1 MRITAA
7 CALLVAVVCA
17 TAQAQPPA
25 PAQPVFRAGVSLVEV
40 AAVAVDDQGR
50 TLDDLTAADFEVLE
64 DGQERPLVSVR
75 KLVAGQR
82 TTRASL
88 DVAAAHVETL
98 ATNVGVADAPAFVL
112 VLDDLNTSPFDAH
125 RVIRAGLGLLGAI
138 PSDALV
144 AVVTTSGEGGSLL
157 TLTRPGSEH
166 AARVREFRGR
176 VILSGPKDRAIIQT
190 RKSAVDAPCGVG
202 SGTLHSQDCADPTRA
217 ARRAGVIDAVAQM
230 LGRAGSRRKVVFWV
244 TEDMGVSP
252 LDPHGNQAAQ
262 RAMLQ
267 RVLNADVAVYP
278 VNPREGEADMRG
290 SAAIQEGD
298 RGPNRPDRRTGG
310 LVRIG
315 PGDRVFDAGAGTTIE
330 LNTDDMVAV
339 TLGQIARESG
349 GRWITNANDLDKVL
363 ADVVVQN
370 STSYVLAFEAASAQ
384 TPGRHRIDV
393 RVVGR
398 DNVRVFARRGYVV
411 PEVPAAPVN
420 ATDAGAANELARL
433 LRETAFGTV
442 PQGQLGLTAHVT
454 PEFAVGRTGRALVTV
469 QVDAATAGDS
479 PVELVVLGV
488 DNEGKVGEP
497 QAFRMSRPE
506 EGPHWELTTPLAL
519 DRGTHQVR
527 VAAVTA
533 DGARTGLVIVPVEII
548 EPGNALIMAPP
559 VVLTGAPDAA
569 PSPTLARTL
578 DAGLPI
584 GVQVD
589 VAGRPVRDQ
598 AVSVIAS
605 LQDAQG
611 RTVRDVDAV
620 LDPGARADQVRAT
633 AVMSTADLAP
643 GEYALVI
650 EARGPDAAR
659 RVRHAVPV
667 TLRTTAPSPATA
679 VTSSAATRV
688 APLPVAHGPSTL
700 HRAGE
705 PFVIRD
711 EATWQAFWGRLPTTQ
726 RPPDIDFT
734 RVTLLAFVVDA
745 QPASPVQPLVERIDR
760 DGHGLVVRWRTAPA
774 TTTPATDPGFP
785 YRPFAVLGI
794 IGHDGPVRFEAIP

>member
-1 MRITAA
+1 MRIAA
-7 CALLVAVVCA
+7 ASVLCVAVVCA
-17 TAQAQPPA
+17 TAQAQPAA
-25 PAQPVFRAGVSLVEV
+25 PSQPVFRAGVSLVEV
-40 AAVAVDDQGR
+40 AAVVVDSQGR
-50 TLDDLTAADFEVLE
+50 TVDDLTATDFAVLE

-82 TTRASL
+82 TTRTSP
-88 DVAAAHVETL
+88 DVAGAHVETL
-98 ATNVGVADAPAFVL
+98 TTNVGVADAPAFVL

-217 ARRAGVIDAVAQM
+217 ARRAEVIDAVAQM

-298 RGPNRPDRRTGG
+298 RGDNRPDRRTGG

-370 STSYVLAFEAASAQ
+370 STSYVLAFEAAAAQ

-393 RVVGR
+393 RVRR
-398 DNVRVFARRGYVV
+398 DDVRVFARRGYVV
-411 PEVPAAPVN
+411 PEVPAITAN
-420 ATDAGAANELARL
+420 ASEADSSNDVARL

-442 PQGQLGLTAHVT
+442 PQGQLALTVHVT
-454 PEFAVGRTGRALVTV
+454 PEFAVGRTGRALVSV

-506 EGPHWELTTPLAL
+506 EGTHWELTTPLTLA
-519 DRGTHQVR
+519 RGTHQVR

-548 EPGNALIMAPP
+548 EPGNALVMAPP
-559 VVLTGAPDAA
+559 VVLAGASDAA
-569 PSPTLARTL
+569 PAPTLVRTL

-598 AVSVIAS
+598 AVSVIAA

-611 RTVRDVDAV
+611 RTLREVDAV
-620 LDPGARADQVRAT
+620 LDPGARPDRTRAT
-633 AVMSTADLAP
+633 AVMSTSDLSA
-643 GEYALVI
+643 GEYVLVV
-650 EARGPDAAR
+650 EARGADAATK
-659 RVRHAVPV
+659 VRHAVPV
-667 TLRTTAPSPATA
+667 TLRSTAPAPAAA
-679 VTSSAATRV
+679 VTSSAAPRV

-745 QPASPVQPLVERIDR
+745 EPASPVQPLVQRIDR
-760 DGHGLVVRWRTAPA
+760 DGDGLVVHWRTAPA
-774 TTTPATDPGFP
+774 PTAPSPDPGFP